1 MIKVHHL
8 DYSRSTRILWLLEEL
23 GEPYELTTYHR
34 DPSTFRAPAEL
45 KQAHPLGKSPVIEHD
60 GAVIAESG
68 AILEYLAA
76 KLGDGRLGRSPA
88 DADWAEYLE
97 WLHAGE
103 GTAMMGVVMLML
115 VRGSDKTS
123 HASAYGLEV
132 VDGAMAEIE
141 AKLDGRDYLLASGF
155 SAADIQFGY
164 VVAVADQFGAV
175 GDRPRLRA
183 WLARVTVR
191 PAYIAA
197 VEKGG
202 PWLLPIS
209 R

>member
-60 GAVIAESG
+60 GAGIAESG

-155 SAADIQFGY
+155 SAAEPAANSTSDCSTKRSPTMRTS
-164 VVAVADQFGAV
+164 VRLPMTCRRRPKKS
-175 GDRPRLRA
+175 DR
-183 WLARVTVR
+183 
-191 PAYIAA
+191 
-197 VEKGG
+197 
-202 PWLLPIS
+202 
-209 R
+209 